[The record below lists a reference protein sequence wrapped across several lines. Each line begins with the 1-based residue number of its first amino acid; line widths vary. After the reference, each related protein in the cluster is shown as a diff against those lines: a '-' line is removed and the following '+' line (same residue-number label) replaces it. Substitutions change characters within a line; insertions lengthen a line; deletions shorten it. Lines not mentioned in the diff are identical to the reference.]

1 MGSVFNLVEQYNLL
15 MQEIEELGG
24 EVTPEVAEQL
34 AIKEEE
40 LATKVRAYYY
50 VIKTAE
56 GQIQLAKDEQERLM
70 NVRKS
75 KEGLIKRLKK
85 TVDLAVETFG
95 TIKPKA
101 VGKSLDLGDL
111 KVWQKKTVA
120 LEIVEGAVINDDRVC
135 SKQITFNLTYKDAE
149 LLLKEIE
156 ALGNPRFTPTV
167 TTVVNK
173 DILKEWILNNE
184 DYFKQLRKNASEIT
198 NVEFEGEI
206 VDTPENEMIQRDTA
220 IALATQLNHN
230 STVVFK

>member
-24 EVTPEVAEQL
+24 EITPEIAEQL
-34 AIKEEE
+34 NIKEEE
-40 LATKVRAYYY
+40 LANKVRAYYY

-120 LEIVEGAVINDDRVC
+120 LDITGDIDDDRFC
-135 SKQITFNLTYKDAE
+135 NKQLTISVSYDKYNKIIDRLVALLVEFSIDVPITT
-149 LLLKEIE
+149 IV
-156 ALGNPRFTPTV
+156 P
-167 TTVVNK
+167 NK
-173 DILKEWILNNE
+173 DILKEWLI
-184 DYFKQLRKNASEIT
+184 
-198 NVEFEGEI
+198 
-206 VDTPENEMIQRDTA
+206 ENEEYIKEQRSIMEENVRA
-220 IALATQLNHN
+220 INDIEKLEFNIDQKLALYTQLNHN

>member
-1 MGSVFNLVEQYNLL
+1 MGHVFQLVEQYNAL
-15 MQEIEELGG
+15 MQEIEELG
-24 EVTPEVAEQL
+24 EEITPEIAEQL
-34 AIKEEE
+34 NIKEEE
-40 LATKVRAYYY
+40 LATKVRAYYF

-70 NVRKS
+70 SVRKS

-95 TIKPKA
+95 IIKPKA

-120 LEIVEGAVINDDRVC
+120 MEIMEGAIINDARFC
-135 SKQITFNLTYKDAE
+135 SKLLTITLSYSQVVQFYELIKDFDFIKENLTE
-149 LLLKEIE
+149 NNFL
-156 ALGNPRFTPTV
+156 
-167 TTVVNK
+167 NK
-173 DILKEWILNNE
+173 DTLKEWLIENE
-184 DYFKQLRKNASEIT
+184 DYIKEVRNLSSEIT
-198 NVEFEGEI
+198 NIEFERE
-206 VDTPENEMIQRDTA
+206 VDNQIEKDTA